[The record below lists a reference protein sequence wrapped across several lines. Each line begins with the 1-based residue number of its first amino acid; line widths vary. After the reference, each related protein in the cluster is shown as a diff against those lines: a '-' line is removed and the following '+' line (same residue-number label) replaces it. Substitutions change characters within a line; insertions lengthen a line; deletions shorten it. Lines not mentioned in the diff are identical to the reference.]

1 MQRNRRMLLLRGQ
14 VNTLRLLAVVIPA
27 NPGSESGAGA
37 GIQNA
42 SGCPRLTTCRGR
54 LIKSGMTNYL
64 IAGSICRSFLIAIVL
79 VTVMVF
85 GPWSCSKSGYS
96 GKAETVTMGQNPN
109 ETKALIYIAEDRG
122 LFVANGLNVV
132 FRDYDTGAEV
142 ADAMLTGEIDLAT
155 CAEYVIV
162 RNVLKKKNIRNIA
175 SISKFQNTYIIGR
188 MDKGI
193 RGIADLKGKRIG
205 VARETSSE
213 FFLGRFLDLHGMS
226 IRQVTLVNV
235 TPVQAVDV
243 LVSGSVD
250 AVAVIEPHA
259 NTIKKKLGDSVV
271 MWPAQ
276 SGQLIY
282 FNVTSTE
289 AWASSHPE
297 VIGRLLRSLV
307 QAENYVVSHP
317 NAAKAIV
324 QKRLRYDDAYID
336 AIWPEYQLSV
346 SLDQGLIAAMEDE
359 ARWMIRNNLTNEK
372 TVPDFGN
379 YIYTDG
385 LKAIRPEAVN
395 IIR

>member
-1 MQRNRRMLLLRGQ
+1 MRIVEFGMRNKRSRSLLVLSSFNPLTIRLQDYRTTGLQ
-14 VNTLRLLAVVIPA
+14 TSFRILLSLLLAVL
-27 NPGSESGAGA
+27 
-37 GIQNA
+37 
-42 SGCPRLTTCRGR
+42 GC
-54 LIKSGMTNYL
+54 
-64 IAGSICRSFLIAIVL
+64 
-79 VTVMVF
+79 
-85 GPWSCSKSGYS
+85 WSCSKGDYS
-96 GKAETVTMGQNPN
+96 GKIETVTMGHNPN
-109 ETKALIYIAEDRG
+109 ETKALIYIAEERG
-122 LFVANGLNVV
+122 LFAANGLNVA

-142 ADAMLTGEIDLAT
+142 ADAMLNGEIDLAT

-162 RNVLKKKNIRNIA
+162 GNVLKKKNVRNIA

-188 MDKGI
+188 TDKGI
-193 RGIADLKGKRIG
+193 RGIVDLKGKRIG

-213 FFLGRFLDLHGMS
+213 FFLGRFMDLHGMS

-235 TPVQAVDV
+235 TPAQSVQA
-243 LVSGSVD
+243 LVRGSVD

-259 NTIKKKLGDSVV
+259 HAIKKKLGDGGVI
-271 MWPAQ
+271 WPAQ
-276 SGQLIY
+276 SSQLTY
-282 FNVTSTE
+282 FNLISTE
-289 AWASSHPE
+289 AWASSHPK